1 MIGIENL
8 TMPSFTPDMEALDE
22 EGIRR
27 DVRQTKSHGFF
38 GTLCTSEA
46 GLSFKEAERFVDIVA
61 DEAGDD
67 LSVGTTAMFDT
78 LEQTYQMLEHAESV
92 GLDTVL
98 LGYPPGWMPQST
110 EAVYETTED
119 LCRSADVGVVLH
131 LSDKYNFDRL
141 HPSGFPVDLLDRLAD
156 IDNAVAMEV
165 SDPSMMPV
173 ADRACGDRL
182 LLTNPIEGLLP
193 NHVSAYDIQ
202 WLGAGP
208 YEVYQTPEER
218 LLAEYFRSLRVGDWE
233 EAMETYWRLTPVREA
248 FMQQMQPPL
257 QVGTYHWPQMK
268 YYQWLSGGT
277 GGYTRQPVMELDRR
291 DRRVIRRARE
301 AAGLE
306 NTKDADESFFEGRR
320 T

>member
-1 MIGIENL
+1 
-8 TMPSFTPDMEALDE
+8 
-22 EGIRR
+22 
-27 DVRQTKSHGFF
+27 
-38 GTLCTSEA
+38 
-46 GLSFKEAERFVDIVA
+46 
-61 DEAGDD
+61 
-67 LSVGTTAMFDT
+67 
-78 LEQTYQMLEHAESV
+78 
-92 GLDTVL
+92 
-98 LGYPPGWMPQST
+98 
-110 EAVYETTED
+110 
-119 LCRSADVGVVLH
+119 VGVVLH

-257 QVGTYHWPQMK
+257 QVGTYNWPQMK